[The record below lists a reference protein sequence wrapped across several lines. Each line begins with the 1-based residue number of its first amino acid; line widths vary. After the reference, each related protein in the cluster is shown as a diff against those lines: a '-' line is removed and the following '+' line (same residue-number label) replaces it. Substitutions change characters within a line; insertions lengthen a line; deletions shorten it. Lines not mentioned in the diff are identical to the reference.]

1 MQALACREN
10 FVCFYDRAGRPIR
23 LLSLGY
29 ARKDAR
35 TTTFFELFD
44 GLSRTKAAAF
54 WESILT
60 RAAAFDWT
68 LHLESGGE
76 EPKPVRLCGVI
87 AGDDV
92 LIVAV
97 PGSVASPHEESYDN
111 LSGII
116 NELSVAHRQAAQSAK
131 MLRIAVEAER
141 QSLDQARI
149 SQSRLQF
156 LARSAAACAQN
167 IADVEALIREALSEA
182 LPVLG
187 RYAGIE
193 FRGALS
199 APIARVFHLA
209 GDDGVVSL
217 PCSAETVSAEI
228 AERTKR
234 TISVPLHLRNDRL
247 GEICFGRDEIPYG
260 EDERASAEQFSNIV
274 AVALDNAIRY
284 EAERSVSEQLQRSA
298 LPETLPASAL
308 FELGATYIASSEG
321 PRFIGGDWYDAFVLP
336 DGEVALSVGDVTG
349 HGLRAAT
356 TMAKI
361 RAAVRVAGLSSPSPV
376 EVLSRLHHFLSYEH
390 DLATAIYGRFNVTT
404 LELMYAIAGHP
415 PPVLVRSGTATLLDG
430 GGTPLGLD
438 MPGASGPRLRSV
450 RLQHGDRVIFYT
462 DGLVEATRNV
472 DDGLMRLVTAAA
484 KCAAAGQSAQMSVDS
499 LVEGVL
505 QGADPLDD
513 IAVLE
518 VHVQ

>member
-10 FVCFYDRAGRPIR
+10 FVCFYDRAGRPVR

-35 TTTFFELFD
+35 TTNFFELFD
-44 GLSRTKAAAF
+44 GLSRPKAAAF

-68 LHLESGGE
+68 LHLQSADE

-97 PGSVASPHEESYDN
+97 PGSVASPRQESYDN

-116 NELSVAHRQAAQSAK
+116 NELSVAHRQAAQNAK
-131 MLRIAVEAER
+131 TLRIAVEAER
-141 QSLDQARI
+141 RSLDEARI

-167 IADVEALIREALSEA
+167 IGNVEVLIREALTEA
-182 LPVLG
+182 IPVLG
-187 RYAGIE
+187 SYAGIE

-209 GDDGVVSL
+209 ADDGVVSL
-217 PCSAETVSAEI
+217 QRRNETASAEI
-228 AERTKR
+228 AERAKR

-247 GEICFGRDEIPYG
+247 GEICFGRDKIPYG
-260 EDERASAEQFSNIV
+260 EDERALAEQFSNIV
-274 AVALDNAIRY
+274 SVALDNAIRY
-284 EAERSVSEQLQRSA
+284 EAERSVSEQLQRAA
-298 LPETLPASAL
+298 LPESLPASAL
-308 FELGATYIASSEG
+308 FELGATYIVSSEG
-321 PRFIGGDWYDAFVLP
+321 PRFIGGDWYDAFVFH
-336 DGEVALSVGDVTG
+336 DGEVALSIGDVTG

-361 RAAVRVAGLSSPSPV
+361 RAAVRLAGLNSPHPV
-376 EVLSRLHHFLSYEH
+376 EVLSRLHHFLSYEN
-390 DLATAIYGRFNVTT
+390 DLATAIYARLNVTT

-415 PPVLVRSGTATLLDG
+415 PPVLVRRGTATLLNG

-438 MPGASGPRLRSV
+438 IAGAGGPQLRSV
-450 RLQHGDRVIFYT
+450 GLQHGDRVVFYT
-462 DGLVEATRNV
+462 DGLVEATRDLN
-472 DDGLMRLVTAAA
+472 DGLTRLITAATE
-484 KCAAAGQSAQMSVDS
+484 CAAAGQSAQMSVDS
-499 LVEGVL
+499 LVERVL

-513 IAVLE
+513 IAVLQ
-518 VHVQ
+518 VHVK

>member
-29 ARKDAR
+29 ARADAH
-35 TTTFFELFD
+35 TTNFFELFD
-44 GLSRTKAAAF
+44 GLSRAKAAAF

-68 LHLESGGE
+68 LHLQSEGE

-97 PGSVASPHEESYDN
+97 PGSVASPREESYDD

-116 NELSVAHRQAAQSAK
+116 NELSVAHRQAAQTAK
-131 MLRIAVEAER
+131 MLRIAVESER
-141 QSLDQARI
+141 RSLEEARI
-149 SQSRLQF
+149 SQSRLRF

-167 IADVEALIREALSEA
+167 VADVEALIREALSEA
-182 LPVLG
+182 IPVLG

-193 FRGALS
+193 FRAALS
-199 APIARVFHLA
+199 APIARIFHLA
-209 GDDGVVSL
+209 ADDGVVSL
-217 PCSAETVSAEI
+217 PCRAETVSAEI
-228 AERTKR
+228 AQRTKR

-247 GEICFGRDEIPYG
+247 GEICFGRDETPYA

-274 AVALDNAIRY
+274 SVALDNALRY
-284 EAERSVSEQLQRSA
+284 EAERSVSEQLQRAA
-298 LPETLPASAL
+298 LPDTLPASAL
-308 FELGATYIASSEG
+308 FDLGATYIVSSEG
-321 PRFIGGDWYDAFVLP
+321 PRYIGGDWYDAFVLP
-336 DGEVALSVGDVTG
+336 GGEVILSVGDVTG

-361 RAAVRVAGLSSPSPV
+361 RAAVRVAGLNSPYPV
-376 EVLSRLHHFLSYEH
+376 EVLSSLHYFLSYEN
-390 DLATAIYGRFNVTT
+390 DVATAIYARFNVTT
-404 LELMYAIAGHP
+404 LELVYAIAGHP
-415 PPVLVRSGTATLLDG
+415 PPVLVRGGKATLLDG

-438 MPGASGPRLRSV
+438 IPGASGPELRSV
-450 RLQHGDRVIFYT
+450 GLQHGDRVIFYT
-462 DGLVEATRNV
+462 DGLIEATRNL
-472 DDGLMRLVTAAA
+472 DEGLSRLITAAA

-499 LVEGVL
+499 LVERVL

-513 IAVLE
+513 TAVLA
-518 VHVQ
+518 VHVR

>member
-1 MQALACREN
+1 MHALACREN
-10 FVCFYDRAGRPIR
+10 FICFYDRAGRPIR

-35 TTTFFELFD
+35 TATFFELFD
-44 GLSRTKAAAF
+44 GHSRAKAAAF

-68 LHLESGGE
+68 LHLQSDG

-131 MLRIAVEAER
+131 MLRMAVEAER
-141 QSLDQARI
+141 RSLNEARI
-149 SQSRLQF
+149 SQARLQF

-193 FRGALS
+193 FRGALN
-199 APIARVFHLA
+199 APIARVFHLS

-217 PCSAETVSAEI
+217 PCRAETVSAEI
-228 AERTKR
+228 AARTNR

-247 GEICFGRDEIPYG
+247 GEIYFGRNEAYA

-274 AVALDNAIRY
+274 SVALDNALRY
-284 EAERSVSEQLQRSA
+284 EEERSVSEQLQRAA
-298 LPETLPASAL
+298 LPEALPASAL
-308 FELGATYIASSEG
+308 LELGATYIVGAEA

-336 DGEVALSVGDVTG
+336 GGEFVLSVGDVTG

-361 RAAVRVAGLSSPSPV
+361 RAAVRVAGLNSPHPV
-376 EVLSRLHHFLSYEH
+376 EVLSRLHHFLSYEN
-390 DLATAIYGRFNVTT
+390 DLATAIYARFNLTT

-415 PPVLVRSGTATLLDG
+415 PPVLVRGGTATLLDG
-430 GGTPLGLD
+430 GGTPLGLEI
-438 MPGASGPRLRSV
+438 PGASGPQLRSV
-450 RLQHGDRVIFYT
+450 GLQHGDRVIFYT
-462 DGLVEATRNV
+462 DGLIEATRNV
-472 DDGLMRLVTAAA
+472 DDGLARLITAAA
-484 KCAAAGQSAQMSVDS
+484 KCAAAGESPQTSVDG
-499 LVEGVL
+499 LVERVL

-513 IAVLE
+513 IVVLQ
-518 VHVQ
+518 VHVR

>member
-1 MQALACREN
+1 MQALARREN
-10 FVCFYDRAGRPIR
+10 FVCFYNRAGRPIR

-29 ARKDAR
+29 ARKDAP
-35 TTTFFELFD
+35 TTNFFELFD
-44 GLSRTKAAAF
+44 GLSRPKAAAF

-60 RAAAFDWT
+60 RAAAFNWT
-68 LHLESGGE
+68 LHLQSGDE
-76 EPKPVRLCGVI
+76 EPKPVCLCGVI

-116 NELSVAHRQAAQSAK
+116 NELSVAHRQAAQNAK

-141 QSLDQARI
+141 RSLDQARI

-167 IADVEALIREALSEA
+167 IADVDALIREALSEA
-182 LPVLG
+182 IPILG

-193 FRGALS
+193 FHAALS
-199 APIARVFHLA
+199 APIAQVFHRDA
-209 GDDGVVSL
+209 EGGVVSF
-217 PCSAETVSAEI
+217 PCTAETVSAQI
-228 AERTKR
+228 AERTER

-274 AVALDNAIRY
+274 SVALDNAIRY
-284 EAERSVSEQLQRSA
+284 EAERSVSEQLQRAA
-298 LPETLPASAL
+298 LPEALPASAL
-308 FELGATYIASSEG
+308 FELGATYIVSSEG

-361 RAAVRVAGLSSPSPV
+361 RAAVRVAGLNSPYPV
-376 EVLSRLHHFLSYEH
+376 EVLSRIHHFLSYENA
-390 DLATAIYGRFNVTT
+390 LATAIYARFNVTT
-404 LELMYAIAGHP
+404 LKLLYAIAGHP

-438 MPGASGPRLRSV
+438 IAGASGPQLRSV
-450 RLQHGDRVIFYT
+450 GLQPGDRVIFYS
-462 DGLVEATRNV
+462 DGLVEATRNLN
-472 DDGLMRLVTAAA
+472 DGLARLITAAA
-484 KCAAAGQSAQMSVDS
+484 TCAAPDQSVQMSVDS
-499 LVEGVL
+499 LVERVL

-513 IAVLE
+513 IVVLQ
-518 VHVQ
+518 VHMQ